1 MRRKKKP
8 KSVKS
13 EMQKVRKQQTPRKSR
28 KSSETTLRTYNSNK
42 FENLDKF
49 LDTFDH
55 PKLNQEDISHLNKFI
70 TQNEIEAAINSLP
83 KKKKSSGPNGVS
95 VEFYQTIK
103 EKLIPTLLKLL
114 HKIEREGILPNSFYE
129 VNITLIQ
136 NQTRHIQKKRTIG
149 QSP

>member
-83 KKKKSSGPNGVS
+83 KKRKVQDPMEFLLNSIKPLKKS
-95 VEFYQTIK
+95 
-103 EKLIPTLLKLL
+103 
-114 HKIEREGILPNSFYE
+114 
-129 VNITLIQ
+129 
-136 NQTRHIQKKRTIG
+136 
-149 QSP
+149 